1 MPESFRMV
9 LRNMNNTLLEQFLK
23 KPLTTGAVCAS
34 SESLAKELTD
44 SIGLE
49 TAVSAAELGP
59 GTGAVTKVILGR
71 IPEKCRFFTVELNPD
86 VIQVFQQ
93 NFPAVTVYNDSAAN
107 LPELIRRENLTA
119 LDAVISGL
127 PWAVFPDGLQEQI
140 LSSILQ
146 TLRPGGCF
154 TTFAYL
160 QGLLLPSGMHFRKRI
175 ENMFSKVE
183 KSPVVWNNFPPAFVY
198 RCRK

>member
-1 MPESFRMV
+1 
-9 LRNMNNTLLEQFLK
+9 MNNTLLGQFLK

-34 SESLAKELTD
+34 SESLAKELTN

-49 TAVSAAELGP
+49 TAGSAAELGP
-59 GTGAVTKVILGR
+59 GTGAVTKIILGR

-86 VIQVFQQ
+86 VIRVFQQ
-93 NFPAVTVYNDSAAN
+93 KFPAVTVYNDSAAN
-107 LPELIRRENLTA
+107 LPELIQRENLSS

-127 PWAVFPDGLQEQI
+127 PWAVFPAELQEQI
-140 LSSILQ
+140 LTAILQ
-146 TLRPGGCF
+146 TLKPGGCF

>member
-1 MPESFRMV
+1 
-9 LRNMNNTLLEQFLK
+9 MNNTLLGQFLK

-49 TAVSAAELGP
+49 NAVSAAELGP
-59 GTGAVTKVILGR
+59 GTGAVTKIILGR

-86 VIQVFQQ
+86 VISVFQQ
-93 NFPAVTVYNDSAAN
+93 NFPSVTVYNDSAAN
-107 LPELIRRENLTA
+107 LPELIHRENLTA

-127 PWAVFPDGLQEQI
+127 PWAVFPDELQEQI
-140 LSSILQ
+140 LESILQ
-146 TLRPGGCF
+146 TLKPGGCF

-160 QGLLLPSGMHFRKRI
+160 QGLLLPSGMKFRKKI
-175 ENMFSKVE
+175 ENMFSRVE